1 MNSDNDT
8 AEAVG
13 FPIRKFTDHSLL
25 AAPRDLSQRA
35 TSFIASQCQGIH
47 QMPLR
52 RLILE
57 AVDCATRRNKPARDL
72 SRRKM
77 LHAPVTPPLPMADR
91 TSCVLGHSHIRSSLV
106 QDPDA
111 PKRVSLPAF
120 TLFLSEKCG
129 CEKGCAG
136 GRRADGNSWSWL
148 DRHSLERR

>member
-1 MNSDNDT
+1 MDSDSDT

-13 FPIRKFTDHSLL
+13 FPIRKSSDQCLL
-25 AAPRDLSQRA
+25 AAPRSLSQRA

-77 LHAPVTPPLPMADR
+77 LRAPVI
-91 TSCVLGHSHIRSSLV
+91 V
-106 QDPDA
+106 
-111 PKRVSLPAF
+111 VS
-120 TLFLSEKCG
+120 
-129 CEKGCAG
+129 
-136 GRRADGNSWSWL
+136 DGNRTHASSVTHYFA
-148 DRHSLERR
+148 RHLSKTPTCKHVEPSRKSMLPSGDHDL